1 MHSTETISLVSVF
14 VALLGIIIGVQRH
27 NEAARGRIYARFD
40 EFKKE
45 MEERVERNY
54 VRKDV
59 HDLHIQR
66 LESDIKEIKL
76 HTAPIPSISAN
87 LNLLLAKAGLEGS
100 KPGGSI

>member
-1 MHSTETISLVSVF
+1 MGFDQIISLAGVF
-14 VALLGIIIGVQRH
+14 LTLVTIIIGVQRH
-27 NEAARGRIYARFD
+27 NEAARGRMYARFD

-66 LESDIKEIKL
+66 LESDIKEIKV

-87 LNLLLAKAGLEGS
+87 LNLLLAKAGLEG
-100 KPGGSI
+100 KTGGGV